1 MGSKSRA
8 GPRFKEAASTATASR
23 QTIKIGILS
32 DTHGWIDPN
41 IREIL
46 ADADWIVHAGDVMGT
61 SVLETLG
68 GLVGHRRVV
77 AVAGNNDVGGRDAHG
92 DSLPATAEIPLP
104 GGTLVVTHG
113 DQFGASP
120 AHESL
125 REAWPKARTVVY
137 GHTHRLVCDQEDLPW
152 VLNPGAAG
160 RIRVHEGPSCL
171 MLTVGSAGWTVE
183 THQFELSN
191 ES

>member
-1 MGSKSRA
+1 MESKS
-8 GPRFKEAASTATASR
+8 GVEPRFEEAASTASR
-23 QTIKIGILS
+23 RTIKIGILS

-41 IREIL
+41 VREIL
-46 ADADWIVHAGDVMGT
+46 ADADWIVHAGDVLGA

-68 GLVGHRRVV
+68 ELVGQRRVV
-77 AVAGNNDVGGRDAHG
+77 AVAGNNDVGGRDANG
-92 DSLPATAEIPLP
+92 DSLPVTAEIPLP

-120 AHESL
+120 AHGRL
-125 REAWPKARTVVY
+125 RKAWPEARTVVY
-137 GHTHRLVCDQEDLPW
+137 GHTHRLVCDQEALPW
-152 VLNPGAAG
+152 ILNPGAAG
-160 RIRVHEGPSCL
+160 RTRVHEGPSCL

-191 ES
+191 ED